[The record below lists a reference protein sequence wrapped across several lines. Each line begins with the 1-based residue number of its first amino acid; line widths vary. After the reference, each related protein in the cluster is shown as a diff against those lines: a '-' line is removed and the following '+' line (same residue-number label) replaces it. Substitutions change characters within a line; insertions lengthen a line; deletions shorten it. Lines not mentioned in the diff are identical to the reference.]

1 MKKIVFSLLLVT
13 TIVIVFILTITSFN
27 EKKIVNEFKN
37 QIIDKTTYNLDFSS
51 IHFSL
56 INSFPYGS
64 FVLEDAYLFYSK
76 ESRKDTLLHSKKLYI
91 KVNLFKLIQHIYEF
105 PEIKATDATINIIA
119 DKIDQIFPNAK
130 SNNEFYLIKTQ
141 KIRLTN
147 SVLKYSYKESFRL
160 KFSIKNSL
168 CKASFSQKQ
177 LFVSFNLNVFN
188 LESTANGFYYCLKG
202 PILIN
207 TILTGNNIDYY
218 CKNGS
223 FNLNSIPLKFSF
235 FYSKKS
241 DDININIVGN
251 KINAKGLSKEL
262 LTDKYINVVK
272 GIISFDATYSIN
284 LKSSDFESQKLKIN
298 YRISDIHIK
307 NAEYFAISSLSG
319 QSSFRGN
326 FKPNETDINDFSVN
340 ASGVKIEGAAK
351 LKGLPNP
358 YVLIDC
364 KFSNTNNITK
374 IDDDIII
381 NGNFQ
386 GNMKSLIKLNN
397 VINLNI
403 KSLKI
408 IKLNSSIFV
417 KHISSPKYNFIRIDS
432 GNFQL
437 NENDLQ
443 FIGKVFLYKNIVSG
457 SLEIPNFIEV
467 LSKKTTPRVNFSFEM
482 EKLNLDSLQLGTTNG
497 STSEFNADLNFIG
510 KIKRIDY
517 NGYSFRY
524 NYFKMKYLKGELLC
538 NNFSSNLFS
547 GKASGNFSISK
558 QREFKLFVVTQ
569 KLRIDDIFKCFNN
582 FNQTYISFKNISGF
596 LSGNTSLSFIL
607 DKKNAIDSHSIQ
619 LTSSFQIEKGTLQ
632 GVSQLNKISKYL
644 NINELD
650 TIKFRNLSNSIVINN
665 DKVSIPKMDI
675 ASNAI
680 DFTVS
685 GEHFFSGDYTY
696 WLKLNIRDVLAK
708 KYGFNKKST
717 YESDGKG
724 GINVFLT
731 LSGNKETYKISLD
744 KKRTLEHFKTS
755 LQQEG
760 IMLKA
765 LIKEE
770 FQTNMKDSVS
780 NINAKNKKY
789 DSLHNKITK
798 KPFRIEWEEIDSSKI
813 NNN

>member
-1 MKKIVFSLLLVT
+1 MKKIVFSLLLVIS
-13 TIVIVFILTITSFN
+13 IVIVFILSITFFN

-37 QIIDKTTYNLDFSS
+37 QIIDKTNYNLDFSS

-56 INSFPYGS
+56 INGFPYGS
-64 FVLEDAYLFYSK
+64 FVLDNAYLFYSK

-91 KVNLFKLIQHIYEF
+91 KVNLFKLIRHIYEF
-105 PEIKATDATINIIA
+105 PEIKAIDATININA
-119 DKIDQIFPNAK
+119 DKIDQIFPKGK
-130 SNNEFYLIKTQ
+130 SNNGFYLIKTQ

-147 SVLKYSYKESFRL
+147 TLLKYSYKESFKLR
-160 KFSIKNSL
+160 FSIKNSL

-177 LFVSFNLNVFN
+177 LHVSFNLNISN
-188 LESTANGFYYCLKG
+188 LESTVNGFFYCLKG
-202 PILIN
+202 PIQIN
-207 TILTGNNIDYY
+207 TILTGNNIDYS
-218 CKNGS
+218 CNNGS
-223 FNLNSIPLKFSF
+223 FNLNSIPLNFSF
-235 FYSKKS
+235 FYSNKS

-251 KINAKGLSKEL
+251 KINARGLSKEL
-262 LTDKYINVVK
+262 LSDKYINVAK
-272 GIISFDATYSIN
+272 GFISFDATYSIN

-298 YRISDIHIK
+298 YKISDIHLK
-307 NAEYFAISSLSG
+307 NAEYFSISSLSG

-326 FKPNETDINDFSVN
+326 FKANETDIEHFSVL
-340 ASGVKIEGAAK
+340 AFGVKMDGSAK

-364 KFSNTNNITK
+364 KFSNTKNITK
-374 IDDDIII
+374 IYDDIII
-381 NGNFQ
+381 KGNFQ

-408 IKLNSSIFV
+408 IKLNSTIFV
-417 KHISSPKYNFIRIDS
+417 KHISSPKYNSIRIDS

-443 FIGKVFLYKNIVSG
+443 FIGKAFLYKNIVSG
-457 SLEIPNFIEV
+457 SLVIPDFIDV
-467 LSKKTTPRVNFSFEM
+467 LCKKTSPRVNFSFEM
-482 EKLNLDSLQLGTTNG
+482 DKLNLDSLGLGTTNG
-497 STSEFNADLNFIG
+497 STSDFNADLNFFC

-517 NGYSFRY
+517 NGYSFRD
-524 NYFKMKYLKGELLC
+524 NYFNMKYLNGELLC

-547 GKASGNFSISK
+547 GKASGNFSVSK
-558 QREFKLFVVTQ
+558 QKEIKLFINNQ

-582 FNQTYISFKNISGF
+582 FNQTYISSKNISGL

-607 DKKNAIDSHSIQ
+607 DKKNAIDSHSLQ
-619 LTSSFQIEKGTLQ
+619 LTSSFEIEKGTLQ
-632 GVSQLNKISKYL
+632 GVSQINKISNYL

-650 TIKFRNLSNSIVINN
+650 TIRFRNLTNSIVINN
-665 DKVSIPKMDI
+665 DKVSIPKMDV

-696 WLKLNIRDVLAK
+696 WLKLNFRDVLAK

-744 KKRTLEHFKTS
+744 KKRTLEHFKTNM
-755 LQQEG
+755 QQEG

-770 FQTNMKDSVS
+770 FQINIKDSVS
-780 NINAKNKKY
+780 NINAKNKKD